1 MKMNS
6 DFANKTIK
14 NLRAEEATLLQAET
28 RDRTYSYAASEQ
40 PQIPPYSF
48 PETQRRLAEIR
59 GKIAAIRHAVNKFN
73 INTKL
78 DGYDMTVDEALG
90 RMSLLHGEKNRLYG
104 MLQIPEKARS
114 REYGSKEADYI
125 CRNFDIA
132 EVQAAYDAVCEE
144 LMKLQQAINIANLT
158 VEFEVRI

>member
-1 MKMNS
+1 MNS

-14 NLRAEEATLLQAET
+14 NLRAEEATLLQAES
-28 RDRTYSYAASEQ
+28 RDQTYSYAASEQ

-48 PETQRRLAEIR
+48 PETQRRLSEIR

-90 RMSLLHGEKNRLYG
+90 RMSLLHEEKNRLYR
-104 MLQIPEKARS
+104 MLQIPEKTRS

-132 EVQAAYDAVCEE
+132 EVQAAYDSVCEE

-158 VEFEVRI
+158 VESEVGI